1 MENLGRYIF
10 QKLLLLYIKHP
21 RFISASMRPR
31 CTEML
36 THILIGIS
44 VIKRMLTD

>member
-1 MENLGRYIF
+1 MENLRRYSF
-10 QKLLLLYIKHP
+10 QKLLLLSVKHP

-36 THILIGIS
+36 THLIGIS
-44 VIKRMLTD
+44 VIKRTLTED